1 VPKHIAD
8 TSPMATPADRV
19 DPRDSA
25 GRDPVDDP
33 AIDDPAIDDPAID
46 DPGVNADA
54 DAIPGVA
61 IPPPG
66 RTVVIRPL
74 LVAY

>member
-1 VPKHIAD
+1 
-8 TSPMATPADRV
+8 MATPADRV
-19 DPRDSA
+19 EGRVDGSDSA
-25 GRDPVDDP
+25 GRDPVDGPD
-33 AIDDPAIDDPAID
+33 
-46 DPGVNADA
+46 ADA

-61 IPPPG
+61 IGPPTA